1 MTSRLLGPH
10 IHELKGSIMSTTISR
25 TIVKVEDPGS
35 RDQQLERTCA
45 LLRKQATDCGILV
58 TRVDHST
65 FEIALSPSV
74 AFGLTCEM
82 DLL

>member
-1 MTSRLLGPH
+1 
-10 IHELKGSIMSTTISR
+10 MSTATRRI
-25 TIVKVEDPGS
+25 ILKVEDSAS
-35 RDQQLERTCA
+35 RDRQLEQACA
-45 LLRKQATDCGILV
+45 LLGKEAKNCGILV

-74 AFGLTCEM
+74 AFGLIHEL

>member
-1 MTSRLLGPH
+1 
-10 IHELKGSIMSTTISR
+10 MSTAISG

-58 TRVDHST
+58 TRIDHFT

-74 AFGLTCEM
+74 AFGFTHEL